1 MDLVSKAYSSIFEDR
16 LCEMINESPDIVTD
30 VCKTLNWE
38 IQEGAFPR
46 LIIPRRPVPARA
58 SPESSEELLATL
70 TEFVSFLE
78 N

>member
-16 LCEMINESPDIVTD
+16 LCEMINETPEVVTD
-30 VCKTLNWE
+30 LCKSLNWE
-38 IQEGAFPR
+38 IQEGTYPR
-46 LIIPRRPVPARA
+46 LIIPRRLAPARS